1 MNTFIQRH
9 GRSVIGILNGFDR
22 LRLRGTLRN
31 LCYSEGMSRHLFRA
45 DVLLKNFKAYAMSVT
60 DKIRRATERVVE
72 AAERPLKYLVSSSIS
87 KEQVARKIAEQDGIS
102 EGLICVLSCVEPCLS
117 FEVHHHRPSGLLKIR
132 SRQRKCLHYY
142 HYFQDPQLGFMHV
155 RFQTWFPFSM
165 HICLNGREWLSRQLD
180 EAGIGYVRR
189 DNCFTHIED
198 LGKAQQLMNNQ
209 LQMNWKKMLDGLVPL
224 VNPVHSETV
233 HNNPQEYYWSVEES
247 EWASDVM
254 FRSPAV
260 LQKLYP
266 RLISHGMQSF
276 SSRDVMRFLGRK
288 VPAKG
293 GVNGKFAGELV
304 SDMRCRPEGVRIK
317 HRLKQ
322 NSIKMYDKAGSVLR
336 VETTINNPKDMKV
349 YRPISDP
356 PRSRRNA
363 KSSGRRKKAWQ
374 RLRKGVA
381 DIHRRA
387 EISQATNNRYLASLA
402 AVEEKTAL
410 GTLTEKLCR
419 PVRWKGQRARA
430 LNPLATEDGR
440 LLEAVNRGEF
450 AINGFRNRDLRV
462 LLYGTKSV
470 SKETK
475 RRQSAAVTRKLRLLR
490 AHGLIQK
497 ITKTHRYKL
506 SPNGRTAI
514 TALLT
519 ARAADTSKLADAA

>member
-9 GRSVIGILNGFDR
+9 GQVVDGILNGFDR

-31 LCYSEGMSRHLFRA
+31 LCYPEGMSRHLFRA
-45 DVLLKNFKAYAMSVT
+45 DVLLKHFKAYAMSVT

-102 EGLICVLSCVEPCLS
+102 EGLICVLSCVEPCQS
-117 FEVHHHRPSGLLKIR
+117 FEVHHHRESGRLR
-132 SRQRKCLHYY
+132 VRCRPRQCLHYY
-142 HYFQDPQLGFMHV
+142 HYFQDPKLGFMHV
-155 RFQTWFPFSM
+155 RFQTWFPFSL

-180 EAGIGYVRR
+180 RSGIDYVQK
-189 DNCFTHIED
+189 DNCFVKMEN
-198 LGKAQQLMNNQ
+198 LAKAQKLMDQ
-209 LQMNWKKMLDGLVPL
+209 QVRMNWKKMLDKLVSRI
-224 VNPVHSETV
+224 NPAHLEIFQ
-233 HNNPQEYYWSVEES
+233 NNPMDYYWSVEES

-254 FRSPAV
+254 FRSSAV
-260 LQKLYP
+260 LEKLYP
-266 RLISHGMQSF
+266 RFISHGMQSF
-276 SSRDVMRFLGRK
+276 SSREVMRFLGRK

-293 GVNGKFAGELV
+293 GVNRKFAGELV

-336 VETTINNPKDMKV
+336 VETTINNPKEMKV
-349 YRPISDP
+349 YRPVNDP
-356 PRSRRNA
+356 PRRGRKA
-363 KSSGRRKKAWQ
+363 KGSGRRKKAWQ

-387 EISQATNNRYLASLA
+387 EISQAANDRYLTSLA

-419 PVRWKGQRARA
+419 PVNWKGERVRA
-430 LNPLATEDGR
+430 LNPLASEDGR
-440 LLEAVNRGEF
+440 LLEAINRGEF
-450 AINGFRNRDLRV
+450 TINGFRNRDLRV

-475 RRQSAAVTRKLRLLR
+475 GRQSTTVTRKLRLLR

-506 SPNGRTAI
+506 SPNGRTSI